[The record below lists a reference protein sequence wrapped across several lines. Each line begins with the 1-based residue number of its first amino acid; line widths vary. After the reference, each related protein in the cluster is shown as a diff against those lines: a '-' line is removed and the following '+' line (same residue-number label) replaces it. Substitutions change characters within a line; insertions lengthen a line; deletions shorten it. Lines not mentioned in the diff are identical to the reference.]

1 MTQASA
7 LTGDSVPRLAPG
19 VRLKDDRARG
29 QTVLLAPERVLV
41 PDATA
46 VEVLQRLDGV
56 RSVAQLSQTLAAEY
70 DAPVATIQADV
81 LALLADLKEK
91 GFVEA

>member
-1 MTQASA
+1 MSVA
-7 LTGDSVPRLAPG
+7 LTADSVPRLAPG
-19 VRLKDDRARG
+19 VRLKDDKARG

-46 VEVLQRLDGV
+46 VEVLQRLDG
-56 RSVAQLSQTLAAEY
+56 RQSVAQLSKTLAAEY
-70 DAPVATIQADV
+70 DAPVETIQADV
-81 LALLADLKEK
+81 VDMLADLAEK

>member
-1 MTQASA
+1 MNPA
-7 LTGDSVPRLAPG
+7 LTADSVPRLATG
-19 VRLKDDRARG
+19 VRLKDDKARG

-46 VEVLQRLDGV
+46 VEVLQRLDGR
-56 RSVAQLSQTLAAEY
+56 RSVAQLSQSLAAEY
-70 DAPVATIQADV
+70 DAPVETIQADV
-81 LALLADLKEK
+81 LGMLADLAEK

>member
-1 MTQASA
+1 MTAPGFTA
-7 LTGDSVPRLAPG
+7 ESVPRLASG

-41 PDATA
+41 LDETA
-46 VEVLQRLDGV
+46 VAVLRRLDGA
-56 RSVAQLSQTLAAEY
+56 RSLGQLADELAAEY
-70 DAPVATIQADV
+70 DAPADTILADV
-81 LALLADLKEK
+81 RAMLADLAEK

>member
-1 MTQASA
+1 MTPGPA
-7 LTGDSVPRLAPG
+7 LTGDSAPRLAPG

-41 PDATA
+41 PDDTA
-46 VEVLQRLDGV
+46 VLVLQRLDGV
-56 RSVAQLSQTLAAEY
+56 ATISQLSETLAYEY
-70 DAPVATIQADV
+70 DAPAETIQADV
-81 LALLADLKEK
+81 IAMLADLVEK

>member
-1 MTQASA
+1 MTGSA
-7 LTGDSVPRLAPG
+7 PITADSVPRLAPG
-19 VRLKDDRARG
+19 VRLKDDKARG

-46 VEVLQRLDGV
+46 VEVLQRLDG
-56 RSVAQLSQTLAAEY
+56 RQSVAQLSQALAAEY
-70 DAPVATIQADV
+70 DAPAQTIQADV
-81 LALLADLKEK
+81 LAMLADLAEK

>member
-1 MTQASA
+1 MTVSVPITA
-7 LTGDSVPRLAPG
+7 DSVPWLAPG
-19 VRLKDDRARG
+19 VRLKDDKARG

-46 VEVLQRLDGV
+46 VEVLQRLDG
-56 RSVAQLSQTLAAEY
+56 RQSVAQLSQALAAEY
-70 DAPVATIQADV
+70 DAPAQTIQADV
-81 LALLADLKEK
+81 LEMLADLAEK

>member
-1 MTQASA
+1 MSVA
-7 LTGDSVPRLAPG
+7 LTADSVPRLAPG
-19 VRLKDDRARG
+19 VRLKDDTARG

-46 VEVLQRLDGV
+46 VEVLARLDG
-56 RSVAQLSQTLAAEY
+56 RQSVAQLSETLAAEY
-70 DAPVATIQADV
+70 DAPVETIQADV
-81 LALLADLKEK
+81 VDMLADLAEK

>member
-1 MTQASA
+1 MSAA
-7 LTGDSVPRLAPG
+7 LTADSVPRLATG
-19 VRLKDDRARG
+19 VRLKDDKTRG

-46 VEVLQRLDGV
+46 VEVLQRLDG
-56 RSVAQLSQTLAAEY
+56 RQSVAQLSHSLAAEY
-70 DAPVATIQADV
+70 DAPAETIQADV
-81 LALLADLKEK
+81 LTMLADLAEK